1 MHTSEKVA
9 RIGEER
15 RKKLMFEKNC
25 VVTSLRGHDT
35 KRKYIVYEIINKD
48 FCLVVD
54 GVYRKKDNPKKK
66 RIKHLKNEFKKCDKD
81 IKQMHDFEIATYLKN
96 L

>member
-1 MHTSEKVA
+1 
-9 RIGEER
+9 
-15 RKKLMFEKNC
+15 MFEKNC

-81 IKQMHDFEIATYLKN
+81 IEQMHDFEIATYLKN